1 MKHLKVCLCQ
11 CRLPVP
17 WDTLVGEAPALDSDI
32 THEYS
37 DYKIPALGKQMSLA
51 DFTQFHFLI

>member
-1 MKHLKVCLCQ
+1 MKRLKVCLCE
-11 CRLPVP
+11 CRLPVRR
-17 WDTLVGEAPALDSDI
+17 DTLVGEAPALDSDI

-37 DYKIPALGKQMSLA
+37 DYKIAALGNQMSLA